1 MNSDIHLR
9 DVENICE
16 NSNVLFDGS
25 MHQLP
30 DTDPG
35 ETEEWLD
42 SLDAVVEVQG
52 KTRARYLLSR
62 LLERARASQVS
73 FPATVST
80 PYINSISTEYEPWFP
95 GDEHLERRIR
105 AYIRWNA
112 AVMVVR
118 ANTKA
123 EGIGGHLSTFA
134 SSASLYEIG
143 FNHFFNGKDSGTPG
157 DHVYFQGHAA
167 PGVYA
172 RAFLER
178 RLNEDDLDSFRR
190 EIGREG
196 RGLSS
201 YPHPR
206 LMPDFWEFPT
216 VSMGLGPLTAL
227 YQARFNRYLMN
238 RKLDDTS
245 ASRVW
250 AFLGDGE
257 CDEPETL
264 GSISLA
270 AREHLDNLVFVVNCN
285 LQRLDGPVRG
295 NGKIIQ
301 ELEATFRGAG
311 WNVIKVIWGSKWD
324 ELLARDTSGALLN
337 KMNTT
342 VDGEFQRYTIEDGN
356 YIREN
361 FFGPDPRLREM
372 VSHLSDADLQN
383 LPRGGHDYRKLYA
396 AYRAAIENTGSGRP
410 TAILC
415 KTVKGWTLGDDIEG
429 RNATHQIKK
438 MTDAQLKTLRDRLHL
453 NEEISDADLEADE
466 PPYYRP
472 PVDSVEYQ
480 YMIER
485 RRALGGA
492 MPRRT
497 TTVRKAIS
505 LPSDDLFKEF
515 ENGSAT
521 QSVST
526 TMGFTRLLRNL
537 ARDKDFGERVV
548 PIIPDE
554 ARTFGMDSLFS
565 ELKIYASQ
573 GQKYEPVD
581 HDMLL
586 KYAEA
591 SDGQILEE
599 GITEAGSLASFI
611 AAGTSY
617 ATRGVPMVPF
627 YTFYSM
633 FGFQRVGDLIWQ
645 AADARAKGFL
655 LGATAGRTTL
665 HGEGLQH
672 QDGHS
677 LVLAST
683 VPACRA
689 YDPAFAYEVATIV
702 REGIKEMYGDAQ
714 KDVFYYLTLYNEN
727 YPMPVMPESRDS
739 ATSIAERIMQ
749 GLYLWKPA
757 PTAKHHAS
765 ILFSGSAHSAAT
777 AAATELLERY
787 GVGCELWSATSYK
800 SLREQA
806 LEIERWNRLH
816 PEQQQRQPLV
826 TELLGSGTG
835 PIVAVSDF
843 MRIVPEQVARFVPNR
858 SFTPLGTDGMGRS
871 DTRAT
876 LRRHFEIDAPHI
888 VVAVLHELS
897 ITGEIKSEVVSEAIK
912 RHGIDPEIAFAL
924 HQ

>member
-1 MNSDIHLR
+1 MHNAER
-9 DVENICE
+9 ICE
-16 NSNVLFDGS
+16 NRSVLFDGS
-25 MHQLP
+25 THQLP

-62 LLERARASQVS
+62 LLERARSSQVS

-80 PYINSISTEYEPWFP
+80 PYINSISSEYEPWFP

-143 FNHFFNGKDSGTPG
+143 FNHFFKGKDSGSPG

-178 RLNEDDLDSFRR
+178 RLNEEDLDSFRR

-227 YQARFNRYLMN
+227 YHARFNRYLLN
-238 RKLDDTS
+238 RKIDDTS

-270 AREHLDNLVFVVNCN
+270 AREQLDNLVFVVNCN

-324 ELLARDTSGALLN
+324 ELLARDTSGVLLN

-342 VDGEFQRYTIEDGN
+342 VDGEFQRYTVEDGN

-372 VSHLSDADLQN
+372 VSHLSDSDLQN

-453 NEEISDADLEADE
+453 NDEISDAALEADE

-480 YMIER
+480 YMVER

-492 MPRRT
+492 VPRRST
-497 TTVRKAIS
+497 AVRKAITM
-505 LPSDDLFKEF
+505 PSDDAFTEF
-515 ENGSAT
+515 ENCSAA

-554 ARTFGMDSLFS
+554 ARTFGMDSLFR

-645 AADARAKGFL
+645 AADARARGFL

-677 LVLAST
+677 LILAST

-702 REGIKEMYGDAQ
+702 REGTHEMYGETQ
-714 KDVFYYLTLYNEN
+714 SDVFFYLTLYNEN
-727 YPMPVMPESRDS
+727 YLMPAMPKS
-739 ATSIAERIMQ
+739 ATITQEIMR
-749 GLYLWKPA
+749 GFYL
-757 PTAKHHAS
+757 
-765 ILFSGSAHSAAT
+765 
-777 AAATELLERY
+777 
-787 GVGCELWSATSYK
+787 C
-800 SLREQA
+800 
-806 LEIERWNRLH
+806 
-816 PEQQQRQPLV
+816 
-826 TELLGSGTG
+826 
-835 PIVAVSDF
+835 
-843 MRIVPEQVARFVPNR
+843 
-858 SFTPLGTDGMGRS
+858 
-871 DTRAT
+871 
-876 LRRHFEIDAPHI
+876 
-888 VVAVLHELS
+888 
-897 ITGEIKSEVVSEAIK
+897 
-912 RHGIDPEIAFAL
+912 
-924 HQ
+924 

>member
-1 MNSDIHLR
+1 M
-9 DVENICE
+9 
-16 NSNVLFDGS
+16 LFDGS
-25 MHQLP
+25 IHQLP

-73 FPATVST
+73 FPAPVST
-80 PYINSISTEYEPWFP
+80 PYINSISSEYEPWFP

-143 FNHFFNGKDSGTPG
+143 FNHFFKGKDSGTPG

-178 RLNEDDLDSFRR
+178 RLNEDDLDAFRR

-227 YQARFNRYLMN
+227 YQARFNRYLLN
-238 RKLDDTS
+238 RKIDDTS

-270 AREHLDNLVFVVNCN
+270 AREQLDNLVFVVNCN

-342 VDGEFQRYTIEDGN
+342 VDGEFQRYTVEDGN

-372 VSHLSDADLQN
+372 VSHLSDEDLQN

-453 NEEISDADLEADE
+453 NEEISDADLEAED

-505 LPSDDLFKEF
+505 LPSDDAFKEF
-515 ENGSAT
+515 ETGSGD

-537 ARDKDFGERVV
+537 ARDNDFGERVV

-554 ARTFGMDSLFS
+554 ARTFGMDSLFR

-617 ATRGVPMVPF
+617 STRGVPMVPF

-645 AADARAKGFL
+645 AADARARGFL

-702 REGIKEMYGDAQ
+702 REGIKEMYGETLN
-714 KDVFYYLTLYNEN
+714 DVFYYLTLYNEN
-727 YPMPVMPESRDS
+727 YPMPAMPESSDS
-739 ATSIAERIMQ
+739 
-749 GLYLWKPA
+749 
-757 PTAKHHAS
+757 
-765 ILFSGSAHSAAT
+765 
-777 AAATELLERY
+777 
-787 GVGCELWSATSYK
+787 
-800 SLREQA
+800 
-806 LEIERWNRLH
+806 
-816 PEQQQRQPLV
+816 
-826 TELLGSGTG
+826 
-835 PIVAVSDF
+835 
-843 MRIVPEQVARFVPNR
+843 
-858 SFTPLGTDGMGRS
+858 
-871 DTRAT
+871 
-876 LRRHFEIDAPHI
+876 
-888 VVAVLHELS
+888 
-897 ITGEIKSEVVSEAIK
+897 
-912 RHGIDPEIAFAL
+912 
-924 HQ
+924 